1 MLTFTLLFQ
10 CVGGN
15 SFGKR
20 LVTVLGLLM
29 ANKDT
34 QVILYRLAE
43 QDRKLDAIHEQ
54 AVITNRRVA
63 KLEKWQAFIEGG
75 LAVLT
80 VLVLP
85 LLLYVIASA
94 GLGPQAIAL

>member
-1 MLTFTLLFQ
+1 MQKNL
-10 CVGGN
+10 
-15 SFGKR
+15 
-20 LVTVLGLLM
+20 
-29 ANKDT
+29 

-75 LAVLT
+75 LAVLAI
-80 VLVLP
+80 LVVP
-85 LLLYVIASA
+85 LLIYVLTFA
-94 GLGPQAIAL
+94 GLGTPGIPI

>member
-1 MLTFTLLFQ
+1 MAILPVLLR
-10 CVGGN
+10 
-15 SFGKR
+15 KR
-20 LVTVLGLLM
+20 GAYNVEGRQVTAPDM
-29 ANKDT
+29 AYKDI

-63 KLEKWQAFIEGG
+63 KLEKWQSLIEGG

-80 VLVLP
+80 ILVVP
-85 LLLYVIASA
+85 LLVYVIAFA